1 MITSLQNKRVK
12 EALKLRRRRGRDD
25 QNRFFIDGRR
35 EIQQALA
42 AHICIAE
49 AFVCHELCDEDA
61 RQVVDE
67 VGERT
72 GDVLQ
77 VNLAV
82 WEKLSYGSR
91 RDGILVIAR
100 HAPSPIG
107 DLEPAGEGPVVVLDR
122 IEKPGNLGAVC
133 RTATAAGAAAII
145 AADPQTDLFN
155 PNAIR
160 ASLGTIF
167 RLPLAQAT
175 AQEALAWLQLGSCRC
190 LWRGSMR
197 RRLCTRSTLAQR
209 CAIVLGSEAHGV
221 GPTWS
226 DPAVPGSCCPCRAR
240 SIASTWPTRPRCCCT
255 KRCGNGHC

>member
-1 MITSLQNKRVK
+1 
-12 EALKLRRRRGRDD
+12 
-25 QNRFFIDGRR
+25 
-35 EIQQALA
+35 
-42 AHICIAE
+42 
-49 AFVCHELCDEDA
+49 
-61 RQVVDE
+61 VDE

-100 HAPSPIG
+100 HAPEAIG

-175 AQEALAWLQLGSCRC
+175 AQEALAWLCARQLPVFVARVDATQT
-190 LWRGSMR
+190 LYEVD
-197 RRLCTRSTLAQR
+197 LAQR

-226 DPAVPGSCCPCRAR
+226 DPAVPGVVLPMRGPIDSLNVANSAAVLLYEALRQRTLLNA
-240 SIASTWPTRPRCCCT
+240 
-255 KRCGNGHC
+255 